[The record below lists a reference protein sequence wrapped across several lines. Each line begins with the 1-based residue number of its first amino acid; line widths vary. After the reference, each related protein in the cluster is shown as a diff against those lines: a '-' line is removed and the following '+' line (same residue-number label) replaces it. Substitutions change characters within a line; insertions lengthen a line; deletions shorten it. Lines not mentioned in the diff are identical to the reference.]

1 MIVLV
6 SGVSRG
12 IGRSLVEH
20 CCNSNEFSK
29 VIGITRNAEAL
40 QELEELYDNFKG
52 YSFDLQH
59 GDFIELQNFL
69 SKEVNQLDFVINNAG
84 ALVNKPFLEWDSE
97 DFEKVYGVNA
107 IGASRLLQV
116 AIPMMYASKEAH
128 VLNISSMGGVQ
139 GSAKFPGLSGYSSSK
154 GALQV
159 LTECLAEEFK
169 DEGISFNCISLGAVQ
184 TEMLQ
189 EAFPGYQALVQPDD
203 MARFIK
209 NTLLSAHKIYN
220 GKNLCASKSTP

>member
-1 MIVLV
+1 MIVLI

-20 CCNSNEFSK
+20 CCNSNEFTK
-29 VIGITRNAEAL
+29 VIGVTRNATALDDLEA
-40 QELEELYDNFKG
+40 LYDNFKG
-52 YSFDLQH
+52 IPFDLQN
-59 GDFIELQNFL
+59 GNFSELNNLLRQ
-69 SKEVNQLDFVINNAG
+69 EVDSLDFVVNNAG
-84 ALVNKPFLEWDSE
+84 ALVNKPFLEWESE
-97 DFEKVYGVNA
+97 DFDKVYGVNI
-107 IGASRLLQV
+107 IGASKLLQIT
-116 AIPMMYASKEAH
+116 IPLMEESKEAH

-159 LTECLAEEFK
+159 LTECLAEEYK
-169 DEGISFNCISLGAVQ
+169 DQGISFNCISLGAVQ

-189 EAFPGYQALVQPDD
+189 EAFPGYQAPVQPDD

>member
-1 MIVLV
+1 MIVLI

-20 CCNSNEFSK
+20 CCNSNEFTK
-29 VIGITRNAEAL
+29 VIGVTRNATALDDLEA
-40 QELEELYDNFKG
+40 LYDNFKG
-52 YSFDLQH
+52 IPFDLH
-59 GDFIELQNFL
+59 NGNFSELNNLLRQ
-69 SKEVNQLDFVINNAG
+69 EVDSLDFVVNNAG
-84 ALVNKPFLEWDSE
+84 ALVNKPFLEWESE
-97 DFEKVYGVNA
+97 DFDKVYGVNI
-107 IGASRLLQV
+107 IGASKLLQIT
-116 AIPMMYASKEAH
+116 IPLMEESKEAH
-128 VLNISSMGGVQ
+128 VLNISSIGGVQ

-159 LTECLAEEFK
+159 LTECLAEEYK
-169 DEGISFNCISLGAVQ
+169 DQGISFNCISLGAVQ

-189 EAFPGYQALVQPDD
+189 EAFPGYQAPVQPDD